1 MALTTGRFGCAFAR
15 RLMHSAELTSN
26 SNIRF
31 TYVDAG
37 TTSADFSLRCIIF
50 PIGPPAGHDP
60 SLLEGLVGGYTTCV
74 NIPVQRLTPLCGC
87 MSV

>member
-1 MALTTGRFGCAFAR
+1 MALTTGQFGCAFAR

-37 TTSADFSLRCIIF
+37 TTSADFSLCCIIF
-50 PIGPPAGHDP
+50 PIGPPTGHDP
-60 SLLEGLVGGYTTCV
+60 SMLEGLVGGYTTCV
-74 NIPVQRLTPLCGC
+74 NIPV
-87 MSV
+87 